1 MKMNKVYAILSLFY
15 ILLIKPLLCYNIQ
28 ILYFV
33 KIVKVT
39 EILKFILNVSKY
51 LIETIPTR
59 VY

>member
-1 MKMNKVYAILSLFY
+1 MRMNKVYAILSLFY

-39 EILKFILNVSKY
+39 EILKFILNVS
-51 LIETIPTR
+51 
-59 VY
+59 

>member
-1 MKMNKVYAILSLFY
+1 MRMNKVYPILSLFF

-39 EILKFILNVSKY
+39 EILKFILNVSQN
-51 LIETIPTR
+51 LIETIPNR